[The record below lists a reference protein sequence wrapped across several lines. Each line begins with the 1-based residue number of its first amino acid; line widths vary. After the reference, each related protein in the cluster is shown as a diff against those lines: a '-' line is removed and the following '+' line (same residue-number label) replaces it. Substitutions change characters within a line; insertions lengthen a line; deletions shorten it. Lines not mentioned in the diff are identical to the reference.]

1 MKSTEKLN
9 ELIKK
14 ADSQSAILAAIGHV
28 VVESLDKINT
38 RLFILEQSLCPNIG
52 SVDVVGHS
60 GVSPQ
65 VSTASTIKADKVKS
79 RSKKIQ
85 S

>member
-1 MKSTEKLN
+1 MKSTEKLD

-28 VVESLDKINT
+28 VVESLDKINN
-38 RLFILEQSLCPNIG
+38 RLLILEQGLCPNIG
-52 SVDVVGHS
+52 RVDVVGHS
-60 GVSPQ
+60 GVSSE
-65 VSTASTIKADKVKS
+65 VSTPNPIKADKVKS

-85 S
+85 G